1 MKIVYI
7 LLAAFILFRLQAVIL
22 RRNWDKGLSVNVRF
36 DKNACTEGESAAL
49 TETIINRKKLPL
61 PTLAVKFLINGA
73 VRFNEME
80 NTVITDNTYTN
91 DIFSIL
97 GYEKIVRHHSFICE
111 KRGVYRINRI
121 DVISYDLFLYSKNVG
136 TFENDTLLY
145 VYPRLVN
152 LSLAGIPF
160 ERIMGTLLT
169 KKMNLEDPF
178 EFRSIREYQPFDP
191 MSSVNWKA
199 SAKTG
204 DLMVNL
210 HNYTA
215 TQEVTIFLDLES
227 GTLKRYDTLAEE
239 SIRLAATFAS
249 LLLSKGINTEI
260 ISNGVDYL
268 TDRPLYVPSGAG
280 KSHLITINEGLAR
293 LDIQKRSVP
302 IVKNVEHT
310 ASTHN
315 ASERVYILISRVMSE
330 ELKDAFSRLA
340 VRSSGSLWFMPL
352 HPDMEADNSSAYYE
366 TVKWEV
372 PYGI

>member
-7 LLAAFILFRLQAVIL
+7 LITAFILFRVQTIVL
-22 RRNWDKGLSVNVRF
+22 RKNWKKGLSVKVQF
-36 DKNACTEGESAAL
+36 DEAACTEGESAAL

-97 GYEKIVRHHSFICE
+97 GYEKIVRHHSFKCE

-121 DVISYDLFLYSKNVG
+121 DVISFDLFLYSKNVG

-227 GTLKRYDTLAEE
+227 GTLKRHDTLAEE

-268 TDRPLYVPSGAG
+268 TDNQLYVPSGAG
-280 KSHLITINEGLAR
+280 KSHLITIYESLAR
-293 LDIQKRSVP
+293 LDIQKRSTP
-302 IVKNVEHT
+302 IVKKISHA
-310 ASTHN
+310 ASMRN
-315 ASERVYILISRVMSE
+315 ASERVYIMISRVTTK
-330 ELKDAFSRLA
+330 ELMEAFSSLA
-340 VRSSGSLWFMPL
+340 AHSSGSLWFMPL
-352 HPDMEADNSSAYYE
+352 HPDMDADNSSAYYE
-366 TVKWEV
+366 TIRWEV
-372 PYGI
+372 PYGV